1 MDAAQAAIRR
11 ADCFWLPSST
21 GEVAALAERS
31 LRSKG
36 ARFCRTGP
44 RGKLPRTRH
53 GSAQLRPF
61 FQSSPRSSTP
71 LTTGAFLTDHQCRR
85 RLFLRRLSRRRRL
98 EARRCQPRPDR
109 HPPRVHDIRGL
120 MSGCSRPDRIV
131 RPCLLPQSRTR
142 PEGPSSSGGESRGLF
157 HRRSFA
163 AFSGDMEATT
173 SSATESDKL
182 ITCPVAAGC
191 LIPELQADAIP
202 FGALAVEMNTL
213 PQAASARGRIQLD
226 LAIEDHTSGRVPVSR
241 RAPKLIVWF
250 ARMWREASPVQRC
263 AGMLTRGEKVETRR
277 IETSAVPARPSTK

>member
-1 MDAAQAAIRR
+1 MDAAQAAIRC

-21 GEVAALAERS
+21 GEVAALAERERS
-31 LRSKG
+31 LRRKE
-36 ARFCRTGP
+36 ARFRRTGP
-44 RGKLPRTRH
+44 RGKLLRTRY
-53 GSAQLRPF
+53 GSAKLRPF
-61 FQSSPRSSTP
+61 FQGSPRLSTS
-71 LTTGAFLTDHQCRR
+71 LTTGAFLTDRQCRR

-120 MSGCSRPDRIV
+120 MSECSRPDRIV
-131 RPCLLPQSRTR
+131 RPRLLPQSRTR
-142 PEGPSSSGGESRGLF
+142 PEGPSSSGSESRGLF

-202 FGALAVEMNTL
+202 FGALAVGMEHL
-213 PQAASARGRIQLD
+213 AAGGIGAGKN
-226 LAIEDHTSGRVPVSR
+226 PVRS
-241 RAPKLIVWF
+241 
-250 ARMWREASPVQRC
+250 C
-263 AGMLTRGEKVETRR
+263 H
-277 IETSAVPARPSTK
+277 